1 MCKTTD
7 SYDTDTSYLSLKHL
21 NRYHPSFLPHS
32 HSSNTRPT
40 TQSSPLHSA
49 VLTVVPQPTKA
60 TKPHPTKAHRTKAHP
75 TKAHPTK
82 AHPTKPHHIPP
93 TRLDSTQLNS
103 TQLDAESRIQHVL
116 NMLNFNGRV
125 TKNRL
130 RMVGSGLTSRW
141 MGG

>member
-21 NRYHPSFLPHS
+21 NRYHPSF
-32 HSSNTRPT
+32 
-40 TQSSPLHSA
+40 
-49 VLTVVPQPTKA
+49 LTVVPQPTKA

-93 TRLDSTQLNS
+93 TRLDSTRLDSTQLNS
-103 TQLDAESRIQHVL
+103 TRNLES
-116 NMLNFNGRV
+116 NMF
-125 TKNRL
+125 
-130 RMVGSGLTSRW
+130 LTC
-141 MGG
+141 

>member
-60 TKPHPTKAHRTKAHP
+60 TKAHPTKAHRTKAHP

-82 AHPTKPHHIPP
+82 AHPTKAHPTKAHPTKPHPTKPHHIPP

-103 TQLDAESRIQHVL
+103 TQLDAESRI
-116 NMLNFNGRV
+116 
-125 TKNRL
+125 
-130 RMVGSGLTSRW
+130 
-141 MGG
+141 